1 MNLNS
6 ISSKPNFQLTHSPR
20 LRGPRTNHAPKAFGT
35 KLGVLNTL
43 MGNVKI
49 PEGEGAPS
57 PRGLEMRGFPPGPKR
72 AQ

>member
-1 MNLNS
+1 MS
-6 ISSKPNFQLTHSPR
+6 MYAYYLTHSLWLKVPR
-20 LRGPRTNHAPKAFGT
+20 VDHAPKAFGT

-72 AQ
+72 PQ